1 MSDGFTHA
9 LKHFCERLR
18 AVIEGGNEVAIISHL
33 DADGIISGSIMAMA
47 LRRMG
52 ARYSIRTVSSINA
65 SVLETMKADARDFY
79 MVTDLGTG

>member
-33 DADGIISGSIMAMA
+33 DADGITSGSIIAMA
-47 LRRMG
+47 LGGLAHATLSGRFL
-52 ARYSIRTVSSINA
+52 V
-65 SVLETMKADARDFY
+65 
-79 MVTDLGTG
+79 